1 MRALL
6 MALRASLYFMNFLI
20 LLVIVPL
27 RGHLW
32 CWTAGSEP
40 WSSSLLGIRF
50 ASSASRGRYGGQS
63 PSTPTK
69 ITFSRQPP
77 VLARPGSD
85 DLAAPQLLVLGKEA
99 YFSNSCFE
107 NNAPNL

>member
-6 MALRASLYFMNFLI
+6 MAVRASLYFMNFLI

-32 CWTAGSEP
+32 VLDGLSSEP
-40 WSSSLLGIRF
+40 WSSSRLGIRF
-50 ASSASRGRYGGQS
+50 ASSASRGRYGGRVPRPQ
-63 PSTPTK
+63 PK
-69 ITFSRQPP
+69 LHLHRQPP

-85 DLAAPQLLVLGKEA
+85 DFGRATA
-99 YFSNSCFE
+99 S
-107 NNAPNL
+107 